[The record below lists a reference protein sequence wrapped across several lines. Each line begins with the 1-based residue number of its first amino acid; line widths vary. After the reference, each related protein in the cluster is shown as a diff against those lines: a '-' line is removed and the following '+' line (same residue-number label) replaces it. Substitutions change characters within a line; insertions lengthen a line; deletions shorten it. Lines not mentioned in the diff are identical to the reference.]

1 MVLSFLRRQ
10 FIEIIEWV
18 DETRDTIIWKFP
30 DEDREIK
37 MGAQLTVRESQVALL
52 INEGKIADVYGP
64 GRHELTTRNMPI
76 LSDLRGWKYGFNSP
90 FKVDV
95 YFVSTREFQNLRWGT
110 QQPIPVQDPEL
121 SLVPLRAFGTFAMKV
136 KEAALFF
143 REFAGTD
150 PVVTI
155 EEFLEGGF
163 RSLVV
168 TRFSQALKDSGRS
181 IAEINA
187 QANQLGDVLLP
198 ILQPEFERVGIT
210 LTRFLVESVTLPEE
224 IQKQLLEQDLE
235 LRRLRKKA
243 NLSQEVEDMGR
254 FLQFQAGQAM
264 EKGGEGGGAGLAR
277 SALEMSLG
285 LQMAREMQQQ
295 SSTPSKAPSAEE
307 RAQILSTLKEL
318 AELKNA
324 GILTEEEFEA
334 KKKELL
340 SRL

>member
-1 MVLSFLRRQ
+1 MVFSFLRRQ
-10 FIEIIEWV
+10 FIDIIEWV
-18 DETRDTIIWKFP
+18 DETRDTLIWKFP

-52 INEGKIADVYGP
+52 VNEGKIADVYPP

-76 LSDLRGWKYGFNSP
+76 LTNLRGWKYGFESP

-110 QQPIPVQDPEL
+110 PQPVMVEDSEL
-121 SLVPLRAFGTFAMKV
+121 SLVPLRAFGTFGMKV
-136 KEAALFF
+136 KDAPTFF

-150 PVVTI
+150 PVVTL
-155 EEFLEGGF
+155 EELLEGGF

-168 TRFSQALKDSGRS
+168 THFSTALKRCGRTL
-181 IAEINA
+181 AEINA
-187 QANQLGDVLLP
+187 QAHQLGEVLLP
-198 ILQPEFERVGIT
+198 LLQPEFSRLGVE

-224 IQKQLLEQDLE
+224 IQKQLVEQDLE
-235 LRRLRKKA
+235 LRRLRRKVG
-243 NLSQEVEDMGR
+243 LSQEVQDMGK
-254 FLQFQAGQAM
+254 FIQFQAGQGM
-264 EKGGEGGGAGLAR
+264 EKGEGGAGVAR
-277 SALEMSLG
+277 SALEMGLG
-285 LQMAREMQQQ
+285 LQMAQQLQ
-295 SSTPSKAPSAEE
+295 QNASPSPKATAEE
-307 RAQILSTLKEL
+307 RSQILQTLKEL

-324 GILTEEEFEA
+324 GILTEEEFEL

>member
-18 DETRDTIIWKFP
+18 DETRDTLIWKFP

-52 INEGKIADVYGP
+52 VNEGKIADVYGP

-76 LSDLRGWKYGFNSP
+76 LSDLRGWKYGFESP

-95 YFVSTREFQNLRWGT
+95 YFVSTREFQNLKWGT
-110 QQPIPVQDPEL
+110 AQPVMVQDPEL
-121 SLVPLRAFGTFAMKV
+121 SLVPLRAFGTFAIKV
-136 KEAALFF
+136 KGAAVFL

-150 PVVTI
+150 PVVTV

-168 TRFSQALKDSGRS
+168 TKFSDALKRSGRS
-181 IAEINA
+181 LAEINA
-187 QANQLGDVLLP
+187 QANQLGEVLLP
-198 ILQPEFERVGIT
+198 LLQPEFERMGLT

-224 IQKQLLEQDLE
+224 VQKQLIEQDME
-235 LRRLRKKA
+235 LRKLRRKVG
-243 NLSQEVEDMGR
+243 LSQEVEDMNK
-254 FLQFQAGQAM
+254 FLQFQAGQGL
-264 EKGGEGGGAGLAR
+264 EKEGGAGVAR
-277 SALEMSLG
+277 SALEMGLG
-285 LQMAREMQQQ
+285 LQMAQQMQQPA
-295 SSTPSKAPSAEE
+295 SEAGHASPEE
-307 RAQILSTLKEL
+307 RTQLLATLKEL
-318 AELKNA
+318 AALKDA
-324 GILTEEEFEA
+324 GVLTEEEFQA
-334 KKKELL
+334 KKKDIL

>member
-1 MVLSFLRRQ
+1 MVFSFLRRQ

-18 DETRDTIIWKFP
+18 DETRDTLIWKFP

-52 INEGKIADVYGP
+52 VNEGKIADVYGP

-76 LSDLRGWKYGFNSP
+76 LSDLRGWKYGFASP

-95 YFVSTREFQNLRWGT
+95 YFVSTREFQNLKWGT
-110 QQPIPVQDPEL
+110 AQPVMVQDPEL

-136 KEAALFF
+136 KEAAVFF

-150 PVVTI
+150 PVLTV

-168 TRFSQALKDSGRS
+168 TKFSDALKRSGRS
-181 IAEINA
+181 LAEINA
-187 QANQLGDVLLP
+187 QANQLGEVLLP
-198 ILQPEFERVGIT
+198 LLQPEFERMGLA

-224 IQKQLLEQDLE
+224 VQKQLLEQDME
-235 LRRLRKKA
+235 LRKLRRKVG
-243 NLSQEVEDMGR
+243 LSQEVEDMNK
-254 FLQFQAGQAM
+254 FLQFQAGQGL
-264 EKGGEGGGAGLAR
+264 EKESGTGVAR
-277 SALEMSLG
+277 SALEMGLG
-285 LQMAREMQQQ
+285 FQMAQQMQQAA
-295 SSTPSKAPSAEE
+295 SGKASPEE
-307 RAQILSTLKEL
+307 RTQLLATLKEL
-318 AELKNA
+318 AALKEA
-324 GILTEEEFEA
+324 GVLTEEEFQA
-334 KKKELL
+334 KKKDIL

>member
-1 MVLSFLRRQ
+1 MVFSFLRRQ

-18 DETRDTIIWKFP
+18 DETRNTLIWKFP

-52 INEGKIADVYGP
+52 VNEGKIADVYPP

-76 LSDLRGWKYGFNSP
+76 LSDLRGWKYGFESP

-110 QQPIPVQDPEL
+110 PQPVMVEDPEL
-121 SLVPLRAFGTFAMKV
+121 SLVPLRAFGTFGMRV
-136 KEAALFF
+136 RDAATFF

-168 TRFSQALKDSGRS
+168 THFSHALKRSGRS
-181 IAEINA
+181 LVEINA
-187 QANQLGDVLLP
+187 QANQLGEVLLP
-198 ILQPEFERVGIT
+198 LLQPEFQRMGVE

-224 IQKQLLEQDLE
+224 IQQQLIEQDFE
-235 LRRLRKKA
+235 LRRLRRKVG
-243 NLSQEVEDMGR
+243 LSQQVEDMNKY
-254 FLQFQAGQAM
+254 LQFQAGQAM
-264 EKGGEGGGAGLAR
+264 EHGDSGAAGLAR
-277 SALEMSLG
+277 SALELSLG
-285 LQMAREMQQQ
+285 MQMAQQLQ
-295 SSTPSKAPSAEE
+295 QNNTASQKASAEE
-307 RAQILSTLKEL
+307 RAQILQTLKEL
-318 AELKNA
+318 AELKSA
-324 GILTEEEFEA
+324 GILTEEEFDA

>member
-10 FIEIIEWV
+10 FIDIIEWV
-18 DETRDTIIWKFP
+18 DETRDTLIWKFP

-52 INEGKIADVYGP
+52 VNEGKLADIYGP

-76 LSDLRGWKYGFNSP
+76 LTNLRGWKYGFESP

-110 QQPIPVQDPEL
+110 QQPVMVNDPDL
-121 SLVPLRAFGTFAMKV
+121 SLVPLRAFGTFGMRV
-136 KEAALFF
+136 KDAAVFF

-150 PVVTI
+150 PVVTVD
-155 EEFLEGGF
+155 EFLEGGF

-168 TRFSQALKDSGRS
+168 THFSNALKQSGRS
-181 IAEINA
+181 LTEINA
-187 QANQLGDVLLP
+187 QANQLGEVLLP
-198 ILQPEFERVGIT
+198 LLRPEFERLG
-210 LTRFLVESVTLPEE
+210 LELSRFLVESVTLPEE

-235 LRRLRKKA
+235 LRKLRRKVGM
-243 NLSQEVEDMGR
+243 SQEVEDMSR
-254 FLQFQAGQAM
+254 FIQFQAGQAM
-264 EKGGEGGGAGLAR
+264 EKGDGGGAGLAR
-277 SALEMSLG
+277 SALEMSMG
-285 LQMAREMQQQ
+285 LQMAQQMQQAA
-295 SSTPSKAPSAEE
+295 SGGGNKASGEE
-307 RAQILSTLKEL
+307 RAQILQTLKEL

-324 GILTEEEFEA
+324 GVLTEEEFES

>member
-1 MVLSFLRRQ
+1 
-10 FIEIIEWV
+10 WV
-18 DETRDTIIWKFP
+18 DETRDTLIWKFP

-37 MGAQLTVRESQVALL
+37 MGAQLTVRESQVAILV
-52 INEGKIADVYGP
+52 NEGKIADVYGP

-76 LSDLRGWKYGFNSP
+76 LSDLKGWKYGFESP

-95 YFVSTREFQNLRWGT
+95 YFVSTREFQGLRWGT
-110 QQPIPVQDPEL
+110 AQPVMVQDPEL
-121 SLVPLRAFGTFAMKV
+121 SLVPLRAFGTFAMKIR
-136 KEAALFF
+136 EAATFF

-150 PVVTI
+150 PVLKVD
-155 EEFLEGGF
+155 EFLEGGF

-168 TRFSQALKDSGRS
+168 THFSNALKRSGKTL
-181 IAEINA
+181 AEINA
-187 QANQLGDVLLP
+187 QANELGDVLLP
-198 ILQPEFERVGIT
+198 LLQPEFGRVGLE

-224 IQKQLLEQDLE
+224 VQKQLLEQDME
-235 LRRLRKKA
+235 LRKLRRKVGM
-243 NLSQEVEDMGR
+243 SQEVQDMAK

-264 EKGGEGGGAGLAR
+264 EKEGSGAGGLAR
-277 SALEMSLG
+277 SALEMSMG
-285 LQMAREMQQQ
+285 LQMAQQMQSAQ
-295 SSTPSKAPSAEE
+295 SGAASGKASAEE
-307 RAQILSTLKEL
+307 RAQILQTLKEL

>member
-1 MVLSFLRRQ
+1 MVFSFLRRQ

-18 DETRDTIIWKFP
+18 DETRNTLIWKFP

-52 INEGKIADVYGP
+52 VNEGKIADVYPP

-76 LSDLRGWKYGFNSP
+76 LSDLRGWKYGFESP

-110 QQPIPVQDPEL
+110 PQPVMVEDPEL
-121 SLVPLRAFGTFAMKV
+121 SLVPLRAFGTFGMRV
-136 KEAALFF
+136 RDAATFF

-168 TRFSQALKDSGRS
+168 THFSHALKRSGRS
-181 IAEINA
+181 LSEINA
-187 QANQLGDVLLP
+187 QANQLGEVLLP
-198 ILQPEFERVGIT
+198 LLQPEFQRMGVE

-224 IQKQLLEQDLE
+224 IQQQLIEQDFE
-235 LRRLRKKA
+235 LRRLRRKVG
-243 NLSQEVEDMGR
+243 LSQQVEDMNKY
-254 FLQFQAGQAM
+254 LQFQAGQAM
-264 EKGGEGGGAGLAR
+264 EHGDSGAAGLAR
-277 SALEMSLG
+277 SALELSLG
-285 LQMAREMQQQ
+285 MQMAQQLQ
-295 SSTPSKAPSAEE
+295 QNNAAPQKASAEE
-307 RAQILSTLKEL
+307 RAQILQTLKEL
-318 AELKNA
+318 AELKSA
-324 GILTEEEFEA
+324 GILTEEEFDA

>member
-1 MVLSFLRRQ
+1 MVFSFLRRQ
-10 FIEIIEWV
+10 LIEIIEWV
-18 DETRDTIIWKFP
+18 DETRNTLIWKFP

-52 INEGKIADVYGP
+52 VNEGKLADVYGP

-76 LSDLRGWKYGFNSP
+76 LSDLRGWKYGFESP

-95 YFVSTREFQNLRWGT
+95 YFVSTREFQGLRWGT
-110 QQPIPVQDPEL
+110 QQPVMVQDPEL
-121 SLVPLRAFGTFAMKV
+121 SLVPLRAFGTFAMRIRD
-136 KEAALFF
+136 AATFF

-168 TRFSQALKDSGRS
+168 TYFSNALKQSGRTLM
-181 IAEINA
+181 EINA
-187 QANQLGDVLLP
+187 QANQLGEVLLP
-198 ILQPEFERVGIT
+198 LLKPEFERVG
-210 LTRFLVESVTLPEE
+210 LEVTRFLVESVTLPEE

-235 LRRLRKKA
+235 LRKLRRKVGM
-243 NLSQEVEDMGR
+243 SQEVPDMGR
-254 FLQFQAGQAM
+254 FLQFQAGQAL
-264 EKGGEGGGAGLAR
+264 EKEGGSGLT
-277 SALEMSLG
+277 SAA
-285 LQMAREMQQQ
+285 LQMSMGMQMAQQ
-295 SSTPSKAPSAEE
+295 MQEQINTPKVSAEE
-307 RAQILSTLKEL
+307 RAQILQTLKEL
-318 AELKNA
+318 ADLKNA
-324 GILTEEEFEA
+324 GILTEEEFEV

>member
-1 MVLSFLRRQ
+1 MVFSFLRRQ
-10 FIEIIEWV
+10 FIDVIEWV
-18 DETRDTIIWKFP
+18 DETRDTLIWKFP

-37 MGAQLTVRESQVALL
+37 MGAQLTVRESQVAILV
-52 INEGKIADVYGP
+52 NEGKIADVYQP

-76 LSDLRGWKYGFNSP
+76 LTNLKGWKYGFESP

-110 QQPIPVQDPEL
+110 QQPVMVEDAEL
-121 SLVPLRAFGTFAMKV
+121 SLVPIRAFGTFAIRV
-136 KEAALFF
+136 KDAATFF

-155 EEFLEGGF
+155 DEFLEGGF

-168 TRFSQALKDSGRS
+168 THFSHALKRSGRS

-187 QANQLGDVLLP
+187 QANQLGDILMP
-198 ILQPEFERVGIT
+198 ILQPEFQRVGIE

-224 IQKQLLEQDLE
+224 IQKQLIEQDLE
-235 LRRLRKKA
+235 MRRLRKKVG
-243 NLSQEVEDMGR
+243 LSQEVQDMSK

-264 EKGGEGGGAGLAR
+264 EKGDGAGAGLAR
-277 SALEMSLG
+277 SALELSLG
-285 LQMAREMQQQ
+285 MQMAQQMQSGNSPTQ
-295 SSTPSKAPSAEE
+295 KASAEE
-307 RAQILSTLKEL
+307 RAQILQTLKEL

>member
-1 MVLSFLRRQ
+1 MVFSFLRRQ

-18 DETRDTIIWKFP
+18 DETRDTLIWKFP

-52 INEGKIADVYGP
+52 VNEGKIADVYPP

-76 LSDLRGWKYGFNSP
+76 LSDLRGWKYGFESP

-110 QQPIPVQDPEL
+110 PQPVMVNDPEL
-121 SLVPLRAFGTFAMKV
+121 SLVPLRAFGTFGMRV
-136 KEAALFF
+136 QEAATFF
-143 REFAGTD
+143 RNFAGTD

-168 TRFSQALKDSGRS
+168 THFSNALKRSGKS
-181 IAEINA
+181 LAEINL

-198 ILQPEFERVGIT
+198 LLQPEFERMGLL

-224 IQKQLLEQDLE
+224 IQKQLVEQDLE
-235 LRRLRKKA
+235 LRKLRRKVGM
-243 NLSQEVEDMGR
+243 SQEIGDMSR

-264 EKGGEGGGAGLAR
+264 EKGEGAGLAR
-277 SALEMSLG
+277 AALEMGMG
-285 LQMAREMQQQ
+285 LQMAQQMQQSGPPQ
-295 SSTPSKAPSAEE
+295 GKATPEE
-307 RAQILSTLKEL
+307 RTQILQTIKEL
-318 AELKNA
+318 AELKAA
-324 GILTEEEFEA
+324 GILSEEEFET